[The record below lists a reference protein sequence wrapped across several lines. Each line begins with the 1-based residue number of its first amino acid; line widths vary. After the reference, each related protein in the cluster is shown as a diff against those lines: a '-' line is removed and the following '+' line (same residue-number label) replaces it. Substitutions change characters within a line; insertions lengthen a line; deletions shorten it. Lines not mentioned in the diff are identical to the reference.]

1 MESME
6 TDNKHLI
13 TPSNYDLVAQTV
25 AHDIVFKKK
34 SETITTANTWQV
46 YSSLAVTL
54 PVGKTIDIT
63 AAAEWSHNSPAS
75 EIAIIKGT
83 TVTGTQIIATNT
95 APSGGQ
101 LSLCAHGMY
110 YNGLNTDV
118 TINIAVKYPSTENN
132 QVSIAYRIF

>member
-1 MESME
+1 M
-6 TDNKHLI
+6 
-13 TPSNYDLVAQTV
+13 VAQTV

-63 AAAEWSHNSPAS
+63 AAAEWSRNSPAS
-75 EIAIIKGT
+75 DIAIIKGT
-83 TVTGTQIIATNT
+83 TVTGTTIIATNT

-110 YNGLNTDV
+110 YNGTNTDA
-118 TINIAVKYPSTENN
+118 TINIAVKYPATENN